1 MKSNIIYL
9 MVAWFLLSLCPIELP
24 AQDNNQITVS
34 SRVVDESGQP
44 ITGANVYAENKCI
57 PVNENG
63 EFSLRIKSN
72 SKVIIQADGYQDQE
86 FLGSELQEEIKM
98 LHSSIFYGNN
108 DMVNLPFR
116 QVKKGDVIGAASG
129 YNIDNISSYD
139 NSIWLDG
146 VLSGRSLGMLGS
158 KNIRGLGIGIDVGA
172 SLGTNSGSALVI
184 VDGMP
189 RNISGIRLSDIE
201 SISVLRDV
209 NSAILYGS
217 AAVNGVILI
226 TTKRG
231 KAYKKTAD
239 FSVEYGMAF
248 PRSSSM
254 PEFLGSAEYMEY
266 YNQARINDGFLPT
279 YTDETINNYR
289 YGNKYR
295 YPDVDYYSSDYLKS
309 FKNSVDVNAQF
320 SGGDQNVKYLADF
333 GWNSQGS
340 ILNFGEGKNAR
351 SNNFNVRANIDLR
364 INSWLNTAV
373 DVTGLFYNSTG
384 PRGNFWG
391 NSSTIRPFEFSP
403 LIPISMIDPNNP
415 LLQARKNDIDGKY
428 LIGGNSNYIT
438 HGIGDAYAAGISNSI
453 WRTFSFNNRIN
464 VNLDMITKGL
474 SFHTNFSFDYFL
486 QYNQVTPKGYS
497 VYEPIWG
504 ENDQIID
511 LKQHGKDSNPGN
523 QNVENRNFR
532 RQMAFYGLLSYDR
545 TFDRDH
551 HITGSLLGYGSAFK
565 DNDGKYNDFQGFKS
579 SHLGIQLGYTYDKKY
594 MIDFSGAMLNSV
606 KLAKKRKIGFSP
618 SVALA
623 WVISR
628 EEFMN
633 KPDFLDYLKLKASAG
648 ILKSDIPIG
657 DYYYYDERYTTSGS
671 YSWYEEGK
679 SRPGVI
685 ASWPSNADLNFMTRK
700 EMNFGL
706 QAHLFNMLG
715 IEANYFHD
723 VYDGLVVRPNSTYPS
738 FYNDFVPYT
747 NFEKDAYRGVE
758 LGLSLNKEIGDWE
771 FYAGLN
777 FLYSV
782 SKRLKVNEVY
792 ANDYQYRRGYN
803 RSANFGLEAV
813 GLFQSQED
821 IDKSPFQT
829 FGTVKPG
836 DIKYKDQNG
845 DKIIDSR
852 DEVYLCNWQA
862 PWTEGLELKVRYK
875 NLTLFLI
882 GEGQQGAKAFKES
895 SYYWMDG
902 NDKYSVI
909 ARDCWTPETS
919 ATASYPRLSSET
931 NNNNFRRSSFWMYD
945 NSFFNL
951 RRVQLNY
958 KIPDKLSD
966 YLFAKDLNISLSA
979 TDLFQIAPNLKER
992 SLRIGAEPYYRTFA
1006 VTLKAKF

>member
-1 MKSNIIYL
+1 MKNNIIYF
-9 MVAWFLLSLCPIELP
+9 MVTWLIMSLCTTELL
-24 AQDNNQITVS
+24 AQDNNQIEVQ
-34 SRVVDESGQP
+34 SRVIDELGQP
-44 ITGANVYAENKCI
+44 ITNAYIYAENKCT
-57 PVNENG
+57 PVDDNG

-72 SKVIIQADGYQDQE
+72 SKIVIEADGYQSQE
-86 FLGSELQEEIKM
+86 FSGSELQEEIKM
-98 LHSSIFYGNN
+98 LKSSIFYGNN
-108 DMVNLPFR
+108 DVVDLPFR
-116 QVKKGDVIGAASG
+116 KVKKGDVVGVASG
-129 YNIDNISSYD
+129 YDVSDISSYD

-146 VLSGRSLGMLGS
+146 ILSGRGLGMLGS
-158 KNIRGLGIGIDVGA
+158 KNIRGLGVGIDAGA
-172 SLGTNSGSALVI
+172 VLGTKSGSALVI

-189 RNISGIRLSDIE
+189 RSVSGIRLSDIE

-217 AAVNGVILI
+217 AAVNGVVLI

-231 KAYKKTAD
+231 KAFKKTAD
-239 FSVEYGMAF
+239 FSVEYGISF
-248 PRSSSM
+248 PRSSSI
-254 PEFLGSAEYMEY
+254 PEYLGSAEYMQY

-279 YTDETINNYR
+279 YSEETINNYR

-309 FKNSVDVNAQF
+309 SKNSVDVNAQF
-320 SGGDQNVKYLADF
+320 SGGDNTVKYLADF
-333 GWNSQGS
+333 GWNSQGG

-364 INSWLNTAV
+364 INSWLSTAV

-403 LIPISMIDPNNP
+403 LLPISMIDPNNS
-415 LLQARKNDIDGKY
+415 LLQARKYDIDGKY

-438 HGIGDAYAAGISNSI
+438 HGIGDAYAAGVNNSI
-453 WRTFSFNNRIN
+453 WRTFSFNNRVN

-504 ENDQIID
+504 DDDLIVD
-511 LKQHGKDSNPGN
+511 LKQHGKDSNPGS
-523 QNVENRNFR
+523 QNVESRNFR

-545 TFDRDH
+545 TFDYAH
-551 HITGSLLGYGSAFK
+551 HVTGSLLGYGTTLK
-565 DNDGKYNDFQGFKS
+565 DNDGSYNDFQGSKS
-579 SHLGIQLGYTYDKKY
+579 SHLGVQLGYIYDKKY
-594 MIDFSGAMLNSV
+594 MIDFSGALVNSV
-606 KLAKKRKIGFSP
+606 KLPKATKIGFAP
-618 SVALA
+618 SLALA
-623 WVISR
+623 WVISQ
-628 EEFMN
+628 EDFLN

-648 ILKSDIPIG
+648 ILKTDIPIG
-657 DYYYYDERYTTSGS
+657 DYFYYDDRYTTSGS
-671 YSWYEEGK
+671 YSWYEGGK
-679 SRPGVI
+679 SRSGVI
-685 ASWPSNADLNFMTRK
+685 SSWDLNTNLNFVTRK
-700 EMNFGL
+700 EVNVGL
-706 QAHLFNMLG
+706 QAHLFDMLG
-715 IEANYFHD
+715 VEMNYFYD
-723 VYDGLVVRPNSTYPS
+723 VYDGLVVRPTSTYPG
-738 FYNDFVPYT
+738 FYSDFVPYM

-758 LGLSLNKEIGDWE
+758 LGLSLNKEIGDWG

-792 ANDYQYRRGYN
+792 ANDYQYRKGYS

-813 GLFQSQED
+813 GFFQSQED
-821 IDKSPFQT
+821 IDNSPFQT
-829 FGTVKPG
+829 FGVVKPG

-845 DKIIDSR
+845 DNIIDSQ

-862 PWTEGLELKVRYK
+862 PWSEGLELRVRYK

-882 GEGQQGAKAFKES
+882 GEGQQGANSFKES

-902 NDKYSVI
+902 NDKYSII
-909 ARDCWTPETS
+909 ARDCWTPENS
-919 ATASYPRLSSET
+919 ATALYPRLSSET
-931 NNNNFRRSSFWMYD
+931 NSNNFRRSSFWMYS
-945 NSFFNL
+945 NSYFNL

-958 KIPDKLSD
+958 KFPTALSD
-966 YLFAKDLNISLSA
+966 YLFMKDLNLSLSA

-992 SLRIGAEPYYRTFA
+992 NLRIGAEPYYRTFA